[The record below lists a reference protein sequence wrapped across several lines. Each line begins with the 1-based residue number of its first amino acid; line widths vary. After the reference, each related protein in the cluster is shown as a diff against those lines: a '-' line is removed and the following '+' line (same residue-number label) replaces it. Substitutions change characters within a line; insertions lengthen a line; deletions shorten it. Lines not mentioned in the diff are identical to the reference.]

1 MCLFCKIVNHD
12 IPSKIIYENEF
23 VIGILDISQTTKGHT
38 LIMPKMHV
46 DNILECPTDVLSH
59 VFNAVSLV
67 GNHLVK
73 TLNAEGLN
81 VLSNVNEVAGQ
92 SIAHFHVHLI
102 PRYST
107 DDGFVVEM
115 KQSNQE
121 ATSELAELLRM

>member
-12 IPSKIIYENEF
+12 IPSKIIYENDS

-38 LIMPKMHV
+38 LIIPKMHV
-46 DNILECPTDVLSH
+46 ENILECPTDVLNE

-73 TLNAEGLN
+73 ALNADGMN

-92 SIAHFHVHLI
+92 TIMHFHVHLI
-102 PRYST
+102 PRYGV
-107 DDGFVVEM
+107 DDGFIIEM

-121 ATSELAELLRM
+121 ATDELAKYLRI